1 MMDMNDLN
9 KGHAAMEPGALVVT
23 GGGLQKDLWLNPSA
37 WTLENQT
44 LSTGHFSTN
53 NHLGFYKVL
62 KVVGYSLF
70 DVLKTAGLNQ
80 EDAVITFISADDFTW
95 QTTLGSLRTRV
106 YHPHLTADVQQ
117 PAPPIIGLY
126 VVQLYDSHE
135 PVPLVTCKD
144 LPLTEE
150 DYDRQRPRIYF
161 GQQPGN
167 PADENQPF
175 FVGNLV
181 RIQVEGDRVMRLDM

>member
-1 MMDMNDLN
+1 MMDANEVN
-9 KGHAAMEPGALVVT
+9 KGHAEQEPGALVVT
-23 GGGLQKDLWLNPSA
+23 GGGLQKDLWLNPSE
-37 WTLENQT
+37 WTLENQALT
-44 LSTGHFSTN
+44 TGHFSTN
-53 NHLGFYKVL
+53 NHLGFHKVL
-62 KVVGYSLF
+62 KVVGYPLF
-70 DVLKTAGLNQ
+70 DVLKAAGLNQ

-95 QTTLGSLRTRV
+95 QTTLASLGTRV
-106 YHPHLTADVQQ
+106 YHPYLAADVQH

-126 VVQLYDSHE
+126 VVQLYDSQE
-135 PVPLVTCKD
+135 PVPPVIWQD

-167 PADENQPF
+167 PGDDNQPS

-181 RIQVEGDRVMRLDM
+181 RIQVEGITP